1 MKTHKLLI
9 CMLSTTLVFPSYS
22 VSTIHAESTKD
33 ASDNP
38 TIEAPST
45 EQSHVSKSS
54 DEKQEDTKKDDD
66 KTKSSAQKSK
76 TKMSKPTA
84 PSWLPSW
91 LDTFNH
97 PLDVIHPTRQ
107 HSTHFW
113 DNWLTLDPPS
123 NTISKDANTSEND
136 ANLSQTTPSTAHSDV
151 DPTTNET
158 TTTEAPSS
166 HDASTSESTSEPSRD
181 NSHLSEEDQ
190 AVANELDNIT
200 DKIQSNQPSDKD
212 TSSETPDS
220 KHDDPTSNEAPTSE
234 DKHIE
239 GQDAENNE
247 TSSTANDHIDDAL
260 IDAYGKDKKT
270 TPDPK
275 TTQVDAKKGNS
286 PKHSNET
293 NTQLPSQTE
302 IKHSETPKQ
311 SFDDGV
317 KASNFRSRATFV
329 TLPQTSNTSSTSNPY
344 IVTENKDTRAFIKS
358 IAKDAHNIGQKENIY
373 ASVMIAQAILES
385 DSGNSALARAPHYNL
400 FGIKGAYHGHSATF
414 NTLEDNGGALYQI
427 SASFR
432 SYPDEKAS
440 LQDYADLI
448 KNGIDGNPYIYKPT
462 WKSDTTTYKDA
473 TAHLATTYAT
483 DSHYADK
490 LNSIIK
496 HYNLTQ
502 FDHASMPDISNF
514 TVAHEASASHFK
526 PFTEA
531 ASGAAYPQGQC
542 TWYVYNRM
550 AQFGL
555 HIGGHLGDARDWDQH
570 AANDG
575 YSVRSI
581 PSEHSAVVFEPG
593 QLGADAYYGHVAFV
607 EKVNSD
613 GSIVISESNVKG
625 LGVISYR
632 TIDASDA
639 ELLSYIK
646 GK

>member
-1 MKTHKLLI
+1 MKSHKLLI

-76 TKMSKPTA
+76 AKMSKRTA

-97 PLDVIHPTRQ
+97 PLDMIHPTRQ

-113 DNWLTLDPPS
+113 DNWLTLDPPTDS
-123 NTISKDANTSEND
+123 ISKDVNTTEND
-136 ANLSQTTPSTAHSDV
+136 TNLSQSTPSTAHSDV
-151 DPTTNET
+151 DFTTNET
-158 TTTEAPSS
+158 TTKEAPSS
-166 HDASTSESTSEPSRD
+166 HDASTSESTSAPSRD
-181 NSHLSEEDQ
+181 NSHLSEGDQ

-200 DKIQSNQPSDKD
+200 DKIKSNQPSNKD
-212 TSSETPDS
+212 TSSETPNS
-220 KHDDPTSNEAPTSE
+220 KHDETSSNEAPTTE
-234 DKHIE
+234 DHHTE
-239 GQDAENNE
+239 GKTTENND
-247 TSSTANDHIDDAL
+247 TSTTSDHVDDAL
-260 IDAYGKDKKT
+260 IDAYGKDKKS
-270 TPDPK
+270 TPDTK
-275 TTQVDAKKGNS
+275 TNEEDAKKGDL
-286 PKHSNET
+286 PKHT
-293 NTQLPSQTE
+293 NDTNPQLPSQKE
-302 IKHSETPKQ
+302 IERSETPKQ
-311 SFDDGV
+311 SFNHDV
-317 KASNFRSRATFV
+317 KASNYRARATFE
-329 TLPQTSNTSSTSNPY
+329 TLPDTLDASSGSNAY
-344 IVTENKDTRAFIKS
+344 IVTENKDTRAFIKN
-358 IAKDAHNIGQKENIY
+358 IAKDAHDIGQKEDIY

-400 FGIKGAYHGHSATF
+400 FGIKGAYQGQSATF
-414 NTLEDNGGALYQI
+414 NTLEDHDGSLYQI
-427 SASFR
+427 SAAFR
-432 SYPDEKAS
+432 SYPNEKAS
-440 LQDYADLI
+440 LQDYADLM
-448 KNGIDGNPYIYKPT
+448 KQGIDGNPYIYQPA
-462 WKSDTTTYKDA
+462 WKSDAATYKDA

-502 FDHASMPDISNF
+502 FDHTSMPNLSNF
-514 TVAHEASASHFK
+514 TSTREASSSDFK
-526 PFTEA
+526 PFTEV

-639 ELLSYIK
+639 ESLTYIK

>member
-22 VSTIHAESTKD
+22 VSMIHAESTKD

-113 DNWLTLDPPS
+113 DNWLTLDPPTDS
-123 NTISKDANTSEND
+123 ISKDVNTTEND
-136 ANLSQTTPSTAHSDV
+136 PNLSQSTPSTAHSDI

-158 TTTEAPSS
+158 TTKEAPSS

-181 NSHLSEEDQ
+181 NSHLSEGDQ

-212 TSSETPDS
+212 TSSETPNS
-220 KHDDPTSNEAPTSE
+220 KHDETSSNEAPTTE
-234 DKHIE
+234 DHHTE
-239 GQDAENNE
+239 GKTTENND
-247 TSSTANDHIDDAL
+247 TSTTSDHVDDAL
-260 IDAYGKDKKT
+260 IDAYGKDKKS
-270 TPDPK
+270 TPDTK
-275 TTQVDAKKGNS
+275 TNEKDTKKGDL

-293 NTQLPSQTE
+293 NTQLPSQKE
-302 IKHSETPKQ
+302 IKHSEIPKQ
-311 SFDDGV
+311 SFEDGV

-358 IAKDAHNIGQKENIY
+358 IAKDAHDIGQKENIY

-502 FDHASMPDISNF
+502 FDHTSMPDMSNF